1 MRCERLRD
9 RIGMLLDGELP
20 LDGRDAVSA
29 HAADCPECG
38 RYRDELQQLRRLL
51 PQARQTA
58 PAKLSQ
64 RVSSQLAVEA
74 SQTAP
79 GGDALPARLGGTR
92 LSGTPLMRR
101 LGPYARQAAVI
112 LVACAISIASTLWWA
127 HRGDTQVALSRDVL
141 SAHVRALIQD
151 NAVQV
156 ASLDTHTV
164 KPWFAG
170 RLEYS
175 PVVKDLTAEGF
186 QLVGGRLDY
195 VEGRRVAALVY
206 RRRLHQISVFIWPSD
221 NHPALPYSARVDGYS
236 VLGWSKASMSYWAVS
251 DIGEAELRELE
262 ALL

>member
-9 RIGMLLDGELP
+9 RITLLLDGELP
-20 LDGRDAVSA
+20 AGERDAVNA
-29 HAADCPECG
+29 HAADCPDCG
-38 RYRDELQQLRRLL
+38 RYRDELERLRRHLR
-51 PQARQTA
+51 PAHEAA
-58 PAKLSQ
+58 PARLFQ

-74 SQTAP
+74 ARAGSE
-79 GGDALPARLGGTR
+79 DEALPTKPPLARLASVRFTR
-92 LSGTPLMRR
+92 
-101 LGPYARQAAVI
+101 YARQAAAI
-112 LVACAISIASTLWWA
+112 LVACAISIAATSWWA
-127 HRGDTQVALSRDVL
+127 QRTDTIATLSRDVR

-175 PVVKDLTAEGF
+175 PTVKDLSADGF

-206 RRRLHQISVFIWPSD
+206 RRRLHQISVFVWPSD
-221 NHPALPYSARVDGYS
+221 GSDVGSFSARLDGYT
-236 VLGWSKASMSYWAVS
+236 VLGWNKANMTYWAVS
-251 DIGEAELRELE
+251 DINEGELRELQT
-262 ALL
+262 LL